1 MYSIIK
7 RLFDFLLSFSLI
19 VLGMPV
25 FLLIS
30 LWIII
35 SMGLPVIFSQERTG
49 RNSRS
54 FMIYKFRTMRERCER
69 YLTDEQRI
77 TWTGR
82 TLRSFRLDE
91 LPQLFNILKG
101 DMSFIGPRP
110 LLPSYLPFYT
120 NEELRRHNVRPGL
133 SGLSQVN
140 HLHYPDWETQF
151 SDDIEYVNH
160 ICLKTDLIILFKT
173 LQRIAQPHSMKLT
186 NINQRPN
193 FITYRERQNHSKL
206 SKITSDH

>member
-7 RLFDFLLSFSLI
+7 RLFDFLLSFTLI

-120 NEELRRHNVRPGL
+120 HEELRRHNVRPGL

-140 HLHYPDWETQF
+140 HLYYPDWATQF
-151 SDDIEYVNH
+151 SDDVEYVNH
-160 ICLKTDLIILFKT
+160 IGLKMDLVILFKT
-173 LQRIAQPHSMKLT
+173 LKRMAQPHSMILS
-186 NINQRPN
+186 NIKQRPN
-193 FITYRERQNHSKL
+193 FITYRECQNNSEV
-206 SKITSDH
+206 SS